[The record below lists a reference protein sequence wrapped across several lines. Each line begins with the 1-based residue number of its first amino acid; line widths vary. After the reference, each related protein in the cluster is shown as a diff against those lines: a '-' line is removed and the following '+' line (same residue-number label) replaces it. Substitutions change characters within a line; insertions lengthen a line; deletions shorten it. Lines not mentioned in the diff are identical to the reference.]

1 MDHTALV
8 PLGNQVVVI
17 GLDGQLRVLAEG
29 QQPLP
34 GEVIVAMTDAAP
46 QDLKIQL
53 AQEQGLK
60 DISDDVAQIISAI
73 EQG

>member
-1 MDHTALV
+1 MDRTALV

-53 AQEQGLK
+53 
-60 DISDDVAQIISAI
+60 
-73 EQG
+73 